1 MVVVQII
8 DCFDQPSGIVVR
20 SQTYPTWSDPKNP
33 KRQQQEIYT
42 KCQPQGVA
50 EFVMEVD
57 PEADEG
63 TEPEASK
70 DARRQAI
77 PPQTKLSRGTQIPEY
92 VLRGCLTAFK
102 SRNPPNCLYSN
113 PGPKLKFLH
122 SSHSGV
128 TCHPTSHAKH
138 SIFVV
143 QKRPDGTSS
152 EEARC
157 SQRRVVFINFP
168 QQV

>member
-33 KRQQQEIYT
+33 KRQQQEIHT
-42 KCQPQGVA
+42 ECQPHGVA

-77 PPQTKLSRGTQIPEY
+77 RPQTKQVSPVSVADEF
-92 VLRGCLTAFK
+92 VK
-102 SRNPPNCLYSN
+102 EKMKP
-113 PGPKLKFLH
+113 FLITRT
-122 SSHSGV
+122 V
-128 TCHPTSHAKH
+128 A
-138 SIFVV
+138 
-143 QKRPDGTSS
+143 
-152 EEARC
+152 
-157 SQRRVVFINFP
+157 
-168 QQV
+168 QVR